1 MARVQTKEVT
11 AAVAK
16 LSNATL
22 SAQRCRIVAD
32 IVRGQSLENANKAL
46 ILEKKKAGRILLK
59 LLRSATAN
67 AQQKGLADLD
77 RLYVSELRVDEGP
90 TTKRHM
96 PRAQGRADLRLNRTS
111 HIFIRLSEK
120 QKASKKPVKK
130 TAAVKASGAKKAAV
144 KKKTTAKKTAA
155 KKTTAKKAGD
165 KK

>member
-11 AAVAK
+11 ASVAT
-16 LSNATL
+16 LSNAML
-22 SAQRCRIVAD
+22 SPQRCRVVAD
-32 IVRGQSLENANKAL
+32 IVRGQSLENANKVL
-46 ILEKKKAGRILLK
+46 LLEKKKAGRILLK

-90 TTKRHM
+90 RIKRHM

-120 QKASKKPVKK
+120 LKASKKSVKK
-130 TAAVKASGAKKAAV
+130 TVSAASTDATPASTKKKVAPKKAV
-144 KKKTTAKKTAA
+144 KKSTAKKT
-155 KKTTAKKAGD
+155 GD